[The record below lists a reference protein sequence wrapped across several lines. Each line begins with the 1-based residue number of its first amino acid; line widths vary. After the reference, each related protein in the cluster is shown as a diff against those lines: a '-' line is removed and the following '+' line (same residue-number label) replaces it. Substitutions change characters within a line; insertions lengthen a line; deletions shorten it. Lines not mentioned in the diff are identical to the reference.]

1 MVKMIASRG
10 MRYGTRHLVAGEV
23 FDANGRDA
31 RILAL
36 LRRAGRYVEPKAVE
50 PKAVEPKR
58 KAPRATEAVEPAVE
72 PLGAGDEAEQA

>member
-36 LRRAGRYVEPKAVE
+36 LRRAGRYIEPKAVE
-50 PKAVEPKR
+50 PPKSKARRAV
-58 KAPRATEAVEPAVE
+58 APVEPAVE
-72 PLGAGDEAEQA
+72 PVEAAGLDDEAGQA